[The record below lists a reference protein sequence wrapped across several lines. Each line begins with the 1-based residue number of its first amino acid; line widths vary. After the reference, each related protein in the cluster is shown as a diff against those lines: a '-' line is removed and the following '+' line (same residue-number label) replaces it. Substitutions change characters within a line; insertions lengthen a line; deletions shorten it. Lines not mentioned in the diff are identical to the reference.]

1 MFRKYVLLLLL
12 CLFSTLSAQEKV
24 DLQTITKIKQE
35 GFKNSQVMDILS
47 YLTDVHGPRL
57 TGSPNLR
64 KAQDWAV
71 EKLSEWGLSNVH
83 TEQWGVFGSG
93 WEVVRFSAEMTSPQ
107 YVNLIAYPQAWT
119 PGTDGVITGQ
129 PVLIDPDKDD
139 FEEEYAGKLEGAIV
153 LIGSPREANDDSEP
167 DEKRKTDEQLDEIFM
182 AETPGGRPANYERI
196 QQWRKRR
203 ATYEKLNKFLLK
215 EGAKVVLRSSQLD
228 HGTLRVMSGG
238 SFKTAASRSMPSLI
252 VAMEHYN
259 RIARLI
265 EKEIPVTLSI
275 NIETRFIES
284 DSLEYNV
291 IAEIPGT
298 DRKLKKEIVMLGAHM
313 DSWHSAT
320 GATDNGAGTAAMMEA
335 MRILKAIDAKPR
347 RTIRLAL
354 WTGEEQGL
362 LGSRGYVKKHFAD
375 PETMELKP
383 EHELLSAYYNIDNGG
398 GKIRGIYLQEN
409 DAARPIFEAMLK
421 PFEDLGV
428 QTVTIR
434 NTGGTDHLSFDRV
447 GLPGFQFIQ
456 DELDYFTRT
465 WHTNMD
471 VYDHV
476 KESDM
481 MQISVVV
488 ASVVLHTANR
498 DEKIPRK
505 PLPKAKK

>member
-1 MFRKYVLLLLL
+1 M
-12 CLFSTLSAQEKV
+12 
-24 DLQTITKIKQE
+24 
-35 GFKNSQVMDILS
+35 
-47 YLTDVHGPRL
+47 
-57 TGSPNLR
+57 
-64 KAQDWAV
+64 
-71 EKLSEWGLSNVH
+71 
-83 TEQWGVFGSG
+83 
-93 WEVVRFSAEMTSPQ
+93 
-107 YVNLIAYPQAWT
+107 
-119 PGTDGVITGQ
+119 
-129 PVLIDPDKDD
+129 
-139 FEEEYAGKLEGAIV
+139 
-153 LIGSPREANDDSEP
+153 
-167 DEKRKTDEQLDEIFM
+167 
-182 AETPGGRPANYERI
+182 
-196 QQWRKRR
+196 
-203 ATYEKLNKFLLK
+203 
-215 EGAKVVLRSSQLD
+215 
-228 HGTLRVMSGG
+228 
-238 SFKTAASRSMPSLI
+238 
-252 VAMEHYN
+252 
-259 RIARLI
+259 
-265 EKEIPVTLSI
+265 
-275 NIETRFIES
+275 
-284 DSLEYNV
+284 

-505 PLPKAKK
+505 PLPKARK